1 MKSITTKQVAR
12 GAMGQLVNG
21 TGEREIRTVVIDS
34 RQADDSALFVA
45 IKGEHQDGHIFAEA
59 AAKLG
64 CRVFMMSR
72 EDIIEQIKEGYPDAE
87 IICVEDTVK
96 GLQELSRWYLAQFS
110 IIKVA
115 VTGSTGKTST
125 KEMTAAV
132 LGRKFNTVKN
142 EGNLNNELGL
152 PLTIFKVDDTTEA
165 AVFEMG
171 MSSFGEIHLL
181 ADLVR
186 PDVALITNV
195 GTSHIEYLKSR
206 ENIMKAKME
215 IADFFDEK
223 NTLIVNSDN
232 EYLGLS
238 AISRYVNERHLENAE
253 YKGNF
258 RLVTAGEVGT
268 QTLNLYNIDDL
279 GEEGITFEIG
289 YKGER
294 QEFKL
299 PLPGRHNAHN
309 AILAVAAGCMC
320 GITLKDA
327 ARGLRSMSSTSRRL
341 VIEQAGPYKL
351 IDDSYNSSPDSIAA
365 GVDVLKH
372 VKGTRKVAILAD
384 ILELGEQSEELH
396 RLAGKFAVKG
406 GAQVLIACGPEAKHM
421 AEGAKEWLKEQ
432 QEAGE
437 AVTADVVYFA
447 EREVLQDQLE
457 SLLQEGDVILVK
469 GSNGIKMSL
478 VAEQIR
484 GMKGE
489 DA

>member
-1 MKSITTKQVAR
+1 MKQITTKQAAK
-12 GAMGQLVNG
+12 GAKGQLVFG
-21 TGEREIRTVVIDS
+21 TGEREIGKVVIDS
-34 RQADDSALFVA
+34 RQADETALFVA
-45 IKGEHQDGHIFAEA
+45 IQGENQDGHIFADG

-64 CRVFMMSR
+64 CRVFMLSR
-72 EDIIEQIKEGYPDAE
+72 EDIIEQIKENYPDAE
-87 IICVEDTVK
+87 ILCVDDTVK

-132 LGRKFNTVKN
+132 LGRKYTTVKN

-186 PDVALITNV
+186 PDMALITNV
-195 GTSHIEYLKSR
+195 GTSHIEFLKSR

-215 IADFFDEK
+215 VADYFDEK

-238 AISRYVNERHLENAE
+238 AISRYVNERHLEDPE

-258 RLVTAGEVGT
+258 KLVTVGEVGT
-268 QTLNLYNIDDL
+268 QALNLYNIDDL

-309 AILAVAAGCMC
+309 AILAVAAGVQC
-320 GITLKDA
+320 GVSLKDA
-327 ARGLRSMSSTSRRL
+327 ARGLKSLSSTSRRL
-341 VIEQAGPYKL
+341 VIEQVGAYKL

-372 VKGTRKVAILAD
+372 VTGQRKVAILAD

-406 GAQVLIACGPEAKHM
+406 GAQVLIACGPEARYM
-421 AEGAKEWLKEQ
+421 AEGAREWLNEQ
-432 QEAGE
+432 SSEE
-437 AVTADVVYFA
+437 TAVTAEVLYFE
-447 EREVLQDQLE
+447 EREELQEQLE
-457 SLLQEGDVILVK
+457 TLLQEAEAKQPVSPERFQRHEDVA
-469 GSNGIKMSL
+469 GGGTDPFF
-478 VAEQIR
+478 A
-484 GMKGE
+484 
-489 DA
+489 

>member
-1 MKSITTKQVAR
+1 MKHITTKQAAK
-12 GAMGQLVNG
+12 GAKGQLVFG
-21 TGEREIRTVVIDS
+21 TGQREIGKVVIDS
-34 RQADDSALFVA
+34 RQADETALFVA
-45 IKGEHQDGHIFAEA
+45 IKGENQDGHIYADS

-64 CRVFMMSR
+64 CRVFMLSR
-72 EDIIEQIKEGYPDAE
+72 EDVIEQIKGAYPDAE
-87 IICVEDTVK
+87 ILSVEDTVK

-110 IIKVA
+110 LIKVA

-125 KEMTAAV
+125 KEMVAAV
-132 LGRKFNTVKN
+132 LGRKYTTVKN

-186 PDVALITNV
+186 PDMALITNV
-195 GTSHIEYLKSR
+195 GTSHIEFLKTR
-206 ENIMKAKME
+206 ENIMRAKME

-238 AISRYVNERHLENAE
+238 AISRYVNERHLDDPE

-258 RLVTAGEVGT
+258 KLVTAGEVGT
-268 QTLNLYNIDDL
+268 QALNLYNIDDL

-309 AILAVAAGCMC
+309 TILAVAAGVQC
-320 GITLKDA
+320 GVSLKDA
-327 ARGLRSMSSTSRRL
+327 ARGLKGMSSTSRRL
-341 VIEQAGPYKL
+341 VIEQVGPYKL

-372 VKGTRKVAILAD
+372 VSGQRKVAILAD

-396 RLAGKFAVKG
+396 RLAGKIAVRG
-406 GAQVLIACGPEAKHM
+406 GAQVLIACGPDARFM
-421 AEGAKEWLKEQ
+421 AEEAASWLKEQ
-432 QEAGE
+432 EEAGTPVSAE
-437 AVTADVVYFA
+437 VLYFA
-447 EREVLQDQLE
+447 EREELQAQLNT
-457 SLLQEGDVILVK
+457 LLKDGDVILVK
-469 GSNGIKMSL
+469 GSNGMKMSL

-484 GMKGE
+484 TLHE
-489 DA
+489 EA

>member
-1 MKSITTKQVAR
+1 MKQITMKQAAK
-12 GAMGQLVNG
+12 GAQGQLAFG
-21 TGEREIRTVVIDS
+21 SGERQISSVVIDS
-34 RQADDSALFVA
+34 RQADETALFVA
-45 IKGEHQDGHIFAEA
+45 IKGENQDGHIFADA

-64 CRVFMMSR
+64 CRAFLLSR
-72 EDIIEQIKEGYPDAE
+72 EDIIAQIKESYPDAE

-96 GLQELSRWYLAQFS
+96 GLQELSRWYLKQFS

-125 KEMTAAV
+125 KEMVAAV
-132 LGRKFNTVKN
+132 LSRKYMTVKN

-186 PDVALITNV
+186 PDMGLITNV
-195 GTSHIEYLKSR
+195 GTSHIEYLGTR

-238 AISRYVNERHLENAE
+238 AISRFVHERHLEDPQ
-253 YKGNF
+253 YKGDF
-258 RLVTAGEVGT
+258 KLVTAGEVGT
-268 QTLNLYNIDDL
+268 QTINLHNVDDL
-279 GEEGITFEIG
+279 GEEGITFEIA

-294 QEFKL
+294 QDFKL

-309 AILAVAAGCMC
+309 AILAVAAGLQC
-320 GITLKDA
+320 GVTMKDA
-327 ARGLRSMSSTSRRL
+327 ARGLRSLAATSRRL
-341 VIEQAGPYKL
+341 VIEQVGAYKL

-372 VKGTRKVAILAD
+372 VHGQRKVAILAD
-384 ILELGEQSEELH
+384 VLELGEQAEELH
-396 RLAGKFAVKG
+396 RLSGKFAVKG
-406 GAQVLIACGPEAKHM
+406 GADLLISCGPNAKFM
-421 AEGAKEWLKEQ
+421 AEGAREWLKV
-432 QEAGE
+432 QEEEGTPVNAE
-437 AVTADVVYFA
+437 VLYFA
-447 EREVLQDQLE
+447 EREELQEQLP
-457 SLLQEGDVILVK
+457 SLLQEGDVVLVK
-469 GSNGIKMSL
+469 GSNGMKMSL

-484 GMKGE
+484 GLDSKE
-489 DA
+489 A

>member
-1 MKSITTKQVAR
+1 MKQITTTQAAG
-12 GAMGQLVNG
+12 GAKGQLVFG
-21 TGEREIRTVVIDS
+21 TGERKISKVVIDS
-34 RQADDSALFVA
+34 RQADETALFVA
-45 IKGEHQDGHIFAEA
+45 IKGENQDGHIYADS

-64 CRVFMMSR
+64 CRVFMLSR
-72 EDIIEQIKEGYPDAE
+72 EDIMEQIKGTYPDAE
-87 IICVEDTVK
+87 ILFVEDTVK
-96 GLQELSRWYLAQFS
+96 GLQELSRWYLKQFS

-132 LGRKFNTVKN
+132 LGRKYVTVKN

-186 PDVALITNV
+186 PDMALITNV
-195 GTSHIEYLKSR
+195 GTSHIEFLKTR

-215 IADFFDEK
+215 VADYFDEK

-238 AISRYVNERHLENAE
+238 AISRYVNERHLEDPE

-258 RLVTAGEVGT
+258 KLVTVGEVGT
-268 QTLNLYNIDDL
+268 QALNLYNIDDL

-309 AILAVAAGCMC
+309 AILAVAAGIQC
-320 GITLKDA
+320 GVSLKDA
-327 ARGLRSMSSTSRRL
+327 ARGLKSLSSTSRRL
-341 VIEQAGPYKL
+341 VIEQVGAYKL

-372 VKGTRKVAILAD
+372 VAGQRKVAILAD

-406 GAQVLIACGPEAKHM
+406 GAQLLIACGPEAKYM
-421 AEGAKEWLKEQ
+421 AEGAKDWLKEQ
-432 QEAGE
+432 EEAGTPINAE
-437 AVTADVVYFA
+437 VLYFA
-447 EREVLQDQLE
+447 EREE
-457 SLLQEGDVILVK
+457 LQEQLKDLLVDGDVVLVK
-469 GSNGIKMSL
+469 GSNGMKMSL

-484 GMKGE
+484 SWNE
-489 DA
+489 EA